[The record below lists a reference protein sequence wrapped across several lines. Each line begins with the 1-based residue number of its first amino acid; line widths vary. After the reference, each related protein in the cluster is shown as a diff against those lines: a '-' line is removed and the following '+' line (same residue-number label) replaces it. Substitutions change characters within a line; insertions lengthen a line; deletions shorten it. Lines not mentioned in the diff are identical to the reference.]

1 VIDAGL
7 AAAAQRWIEADPHD
21 GDRAELTA
29 LVRAA
34 TTDVSAAHDLAAR
47 FVGPLT
53 FGTAGL
59 RGPLRAGPNGMNL
72 AVVRRTTAG
81 VATWLRAAA
90 RDGVVIGFDARHRSR
105 EFAEEAAGVLAAG
118 GLRVCLADRS
128 WPTPLTAFAV
138 RHLDAGAGIQI
149 TASHNPASD
158 NGYKVYDHT
167 GTQIIPPDDA
177 RIAAEIEA
185 QPAARDIEVMP
196 VTATVGDAIVE
207 RYLDLAATVGSATT
221 RRDVRIVYT
230 PLCGVGGEVM
240 TRLFARVG
248 FDDVHVVDSQASPDP
263 MFPGLPFPNPEE
275 PGVLDAAI
283 ELGVEVD
290 ADLVIANDPDADRLA
305 VCVPHPSGQWR
316 MLSGDELGLVLGEA
330 LMRATRGIVAR
341 TAVSSPAL
349 DAVAARFGSE
359 SVVTPTGFK
368 WLSRAADGR
377 DTPLVFAYEEALGYL
392 VNPRVRD
399 KDGMTAAIVAA
410 ACAAEEP
417 LLARLARIASI
428 DGAWVTAQ
436 WAPRFEGA
444 DGLRRM
450 RDVVNSL
457 GDGDPVVVELE
468 AGHALVRPSGT
479 EPKLK
484 CYFRTRVDLDD
495 DDVATYERARE
506 TGLQRCEAMR
516 IQLAPRLGLDG

>member
-1 VIDAGL
+1 MIDVGL
-7 AAAAQRWIEADPHD
+7 ATAAQRWIDADPHD
-21 GDRAELTA
+21 GDRAELRA
-29 LVRAA
+29 LLDAA
-34 TTDVSAAHDLAAR
+34 ANRPEAANELAAR
-47 FVGPLT
+47 FVGPLE

-72 AVVRRTTAG
+72 AVVRRTSAG
-81 VATWLRAAA
+81 VASWLQSEA

-105 EFAEEAAGVLAAG
+105 EFAEAAAGVLAGA
-118 GLRVCLADRS
+118 GLRVWLADRP

-138 RHLDAGAGIQI
+138 RDLAAGAGIQI

-177 RIAAEIEA
+177 RIAASIDV
-185 QPAARDIEVMP
+185 QPAARDIDVVP
-196 VTATVGDAIVE
+196 VTATIGEEIVD
-207 RYLDLAATVGSATT
+207 RYLDLAATVASSTN

-230 PLCGVGGEVM
+230 PLCGVGGDVM
-240 TRLFARVG
+240 ARLFARVG
-248 FDDVHVVDSQASPDP
+248 FDDVHVVASQARPDP
-263 MFPGLPFPNPEE
+263 QFPGLPFPNPEE

-283 ELGVEVD
+283 ELAARVG

-305 VCVPHPSGQWR
+305 VCVASSSGRWR

-330 LMRATRGIVAR
+330 LLRDARGVVAR
-341 TAVSSPAL
+341 TAVSSPAI
-349 DAVAARFGSE
+349 DAVAARLGSE
-359 SVVTPTGFK
+359 TVVTPTGFK

-377 DTPLVFAYEEALGYL
+377 GLPLVFAYEEALGYL
-392 VNPRVRD
+392 VDARVRD
-399 KDGMTAAIVAA
+399 KDGMTAAIAAA

-417 LLARLARIASI
+417 MLARLARIAAV
-428 DGAWVTAQ
+428 DGAWVTSQ

-444 DGLRRM
+444 DGLRTM
-450 RDVVNSL
+450 RAVVDSL
-457 GDGDPVVVELE
+457 GDADPVVVEFE
-468 AGHALVRPSGT
+468 AGEVLVRPSGT

-484 CYFRTRVDLDD
+484 CYFRTRVEVDT
-495 DDVATYERARE
+495 DDVATYELARQ

-516 IQLAPRLGLDG
+516 IELAPRLGLAG